1 MVFLFPD
8 ARFLKCRQGHTL
20 YDRLPHPR
28 GFWRKAEELTGEKII
43 GFSFGTPTEAMKP
56 GPVATLG
63 AFLHSVSAAEALIR
77 SRKTPLE
84 VSGLGIGFFAAAV
97 CAAVMKF
104 DDAVQWLYTG
114 KPVDNPKF
122 ESPRYALRSPLD
134 PNRLLTEG
142 DMGAFLA
149 AYDWKVD
156 PGRDVEGQVLVGFWS
171 SSKVQTVIV
180 PGPGAPLAA
189 QLRKWSPG
197 IQSLPAAELED
208 IGTILKVAR

>member
-8 ARFLKCRQGHTL
+8 AKFLKCRQGHTL

-28 GFWRKAEELTGEKII
+28 GLWKKAEELTGEKII

-56 GPVATLG
+56 GPVAALG

-84 VSGLGIGFFAAAV
+84 VSGLGSGFFAAAV
-97 CAAVMKF
+97 CAAAMKVE
-104 DDAVQWLYTG
+104 DAILWLFTG
-114 KPVDNPKF
+114 KPVGTPKY
-122 ESPRYALRSPLD
+122 ESPRYSLRSPLD
-134 PNRLLTEG
+134 PSRLLTEG
-142 DMGAFLA
+142 DMGAFLG
-149 AYDWKVD
+149 AYDWNAELEREV
-156 PGRDVEGQVLVGFWS
+156 GGQALVGFWTA
-171 SSKVQTVIV
+171 SKVQTVIV

-197 IQSLPAAELED
+197 LQSLPAAELED
-208 IGTILKVAR
+208 IGTILKVAK